1 MDLRSDNVNNKG
13 IKKLMKIKMPLL
25 RQLYIRNINVT
36 TDVILI
42 LSKLDHN
49 LSMFG
54 LTLIKN
60 LINMK
65 ICKHAVTLLQP

>member
-25 RQLYIRNINVT
+25 RQFYIRNINVT

-54 LTLIKN
+54 LTLINN